1 MQRIRSFR
9 SCGINFSNALP
20 FSRTLQFYFF
30 HCQRHSANTFQFLI
44 LTHLLPRVYDPTTTF
59 SQGPGGIIQG
69 SSGGAG
75 PSGTQVSIL
84 AHHCI
89 LHFKL
94 PPSLYKHISI
104 FNIYSAAAV
113 FELLLVHTRCMPGCV
128 DHPHQGAQ
136 DLQEQRQ
143 EQRYQF
149 QLTTAFCI

>member
-1 MQRIRSFR
+1 MKKNEKKIGPCGSFPFKSGMTKTFSGLQKVQRIRSFR

-44 LTHLLPRVYDPTTTF
+44 LTHLLPRVHDPTF

-94 PPSLYKHISI
+94 PPSFYTGDP
-104 FNIYSAAAV
+104 IYSG
-113 FELLLVHTRCMPGCV
+113 FKK
-128 DHPHQGAQ
+128 
-136 DLQEQRQ
+136 
-143 EQRYQF
+143 
-149 QLTTAFCI
+149 